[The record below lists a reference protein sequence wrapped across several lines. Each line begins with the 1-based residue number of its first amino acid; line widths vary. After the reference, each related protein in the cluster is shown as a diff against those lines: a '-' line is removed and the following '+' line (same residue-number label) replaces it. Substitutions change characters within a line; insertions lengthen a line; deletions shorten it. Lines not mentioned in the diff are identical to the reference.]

1 MIYLIISLVLIGITV
16 GCLKSKFNLSLIPVC
31 VMCFLLSSILSTI
44 WYTVEFWKGEKIE
57 KAEVDINKGK
67 LKIIRE
73 LPFFDRKLKFEAEDW
88 GDIYELDSTIK
99 VVKDSVTF
107 LKTIDYQ
114 IVHKTDILIPACNIS
129 FSKKDVEKELHLN
142 PEDYGVYKAYKNS
155 LEKRNKSLEKN
166 GKNV

>member
-31 VMCFLLSSILSTI
+31 VMCFLLSAILSTI

-57 KAEVDINKGK
+57 KVEVDVDKGK
-67 LKIIRE
+67 FEIIDE
-73 LPFFDRKLKFEAEDW
+73 FLFGRKLKFKKED
-88 GDIYELDSTIK
+88 GEGICDLEDTIK

-114 IVHKTDILIPACNIS
+114 IVHKTDILMPGDIS
-129 FSKKDVEKELHLN
+129 FSKKNLEKELHLN
-142 PEDYGVYKAYKNS
+142 PEDYGVYKAYKDS

>member
-31 VMCFLLSSILSTI
+31 VMCFLLSAVLSTI
-44 WYTVEFWKGEKIE
+44 WYTVEFWRGEKTE
-57 KAEVDINKGK
+57 KVEINIDKGK
-67 LKIIRE
+67 FKVVDKFLFLDRILEFVEEDGDRIR
-73 LPFFDRKLKFEAEDW
+73 LED
-88 GDIYELDSTIK
+88 SIK

-107 LKTIDYQ
+107 LKTTDYQ
-114 IVHKTDILIPACNIS
+114 IIYKTDILMPGDIS

-142 PEDYGVYKAYKNS
+142 PEDYGVYKAYKDS

>member
-1 MIYLIISLVLIGITV
+1 MIYLIISLVLIVITV

-57 KAEVDINKGK
+57 REKVDVNKGK
-67 LKIIRE
+67 LKITDE
-73 LPFFDRKLKFEAEDW
+73 FLFFDRKLKFEEEDG
-88 GDIYELDSTIK
+88 GDIYDLEDTIK

-107 LKTIDYQ
+107 LKTIDYR
-114 IVHKTDILIPACNIS
+114 VLLKTDILMPGDIY

-142 PEDYGVYKAYKNS
+142 PEDYGVYKAYKDS
-155 LEKRNKSLEKN
+155 LDKRNKSLEKN

>member
-44 WYTVEFWKGEKIE
+44 WYTVEFWKGEKTE
-57 KAEVDINKGK
+57 KAKVYVDKGK
-67 LKIIRE
+67 LKITDE
-73 LPFFDRKLKFEAEDW
+73 FLFFDRKLKFKEED
-88 GDIYELDSTIK
+88 GRDIYELEDTIK

-107 LKTIDYQ
+107 LKTIDYRV
-114 IVHKTDILIPACNIS
+114 VHKTDILMPGDIS
-129 FSKKDVEKELHLN
+129 FSKKNVERELHLN
-142 PEDYGVYKAYKNS
+142 PEDYGVYKAYKDS

>member
-31 VMCFLLSSILSTI
+31 VMCFLLSAILSTV
-44 WYTVEFWKGEKIE
+44 WYTVEFWKGEKTE
-57 KAEVDINKGK
+57 KVEVEVDKGK
-67 LKIIRE
+67 LKIIDE
-73 LPFFDRKLKFEAEDW
+73 FLFFDRKLKFEEEDG
-88 GDIYELDSTIK
+88 GDIYELEDTIK

-114 IVHKTDILIPACNIS
+114 VVHKTDVLMLDDIS

-142 PEDYGVYKAYKNS
+142 PEDYGVYKAYKDS

>member
-44 WYTVEFWKGEKIE
+44 LYTVEFWKGEKIE
-57 KAEVDINKGK
+57 KVIVDVDIGK
-67 LKIIRE
+67 FKIIDE
-73 LPFFDRKLKFEAEDW
+73 FLFGRKLKFKKED
-88 GDIYELDSTIK
+88 GGGFYDLEDTIK

-114 IVHKTDILIPACNIS
+114 IVHKTDILMPGDIS
-129 FSKKDVEKELHLN
+129 FSKKNLEKELHLN
-142 PEDYGVYKAYKNS
+142 PEDYGVYKAYKDS

>member
-1 MIYLIISLVLIGITV
+1 MVLIGITV

-57 KAEVDINKGK
+57 KAEVNVNKGK
-67 LKIIRE
+67 LKIIKV
-73 LPFFDRKLKFEAEDW
+73 LPFFDRKLKFKEEDQ
-88 GDIYELDSTIK
+88 GYIYELEDTIK

-114 IVHKTDILIPACNIS
+114 IVHKTDILIPGDIS

-142 PEDYGVYKAYKNS
+142 PEDYGVYKAYKDS

>member
-57 KAEVDINKGK
+57 KVEVDVDKGK
-67 LKIIRE
+67 LKITDKF
-73 LPFFDRKLKFEAEDW
+73 LFGRKLKFKEEDR
-88 GDIYELDSTIK
+88 GGIYDLEDTIK

-107 LKTIDYQ
+107 LKTINYQ
-114 IVHKTDILIPACNIS
+114 IVHKTDILMPGDIS
-129 FSKKDVEKELHLN
+129 FSKKNVEKELHLN
-142 PEDYGVYKAYKNS
+142 PEDYGVYETYKDS